1 MRHPNTG
8 TPGFEATS
16 ARSARAFER
25 GDVDSV
31 SLVNDG
37 AQEVMK
43 LLIPNANAAVPLVF
57 QPVQ

>member
-1 MRHPNTG
+1 MRFHYDMARDG
-8 TPGFEATS
+8 LAS